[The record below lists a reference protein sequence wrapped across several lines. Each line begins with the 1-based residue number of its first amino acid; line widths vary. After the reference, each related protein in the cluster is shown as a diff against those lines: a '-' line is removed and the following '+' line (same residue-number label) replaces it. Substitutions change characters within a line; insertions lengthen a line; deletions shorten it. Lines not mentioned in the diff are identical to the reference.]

1 MYYLKY
7 ECMILFQD
15 VSKILTACR
24 ILQISIAQPQMK
36 AKITAF
42 QRCIY
47 VVEMGQIKV
56 FAQELG
62 LKTSMSVER
71 NLDLLTLAGSG
82 IHKF

>member
-62 LKTSMSVER
+62 LKHLFQR
-71 NLDLLTLAGSG
+71 NEIL
-82 IHKF
+82 IF